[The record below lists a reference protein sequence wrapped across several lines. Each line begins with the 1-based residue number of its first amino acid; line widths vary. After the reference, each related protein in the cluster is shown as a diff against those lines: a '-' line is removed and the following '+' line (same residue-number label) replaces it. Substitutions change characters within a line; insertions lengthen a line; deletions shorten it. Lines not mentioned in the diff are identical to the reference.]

1 MRHRHLDLPEGVWST
16 AAVHSAF
23 ERGGASDLWALFAA
37 VRADPFGPAAAAAE
51 RAARTS
57 KVYGYPAL
65 MLGRLEA
72 WRRAAQRRGT
82 S

>member
-1 MRHRHLDLPEGVWST
+1 MRHRHIDLPERVWST

-51 RAARTS
+51 RAARRS

-65 MLGRLEA
+65 MLRRLEI
-72 WRRAAQRRGT
+72 WRHAAPGRNAP
-82 S
+82 